1 MNPQNPNLMEI
12 TTKQQANNGTRQF
25 FDQHHKVSYI
35 SYTSGYVRREIK
47 VMYTCPH
54 HNHSNKLKYQ
64 FPLNK
69 RKAFDVEYQDY
80 NGETKSYKAFKSVLE
95 TCPQKRMDIIDRISC
110 KYKGYKGGLSR
121 MNCIRIAK

>member
-1 MNPQNPNLMEI
+1 MNPKNSNLVEI

-35 SYTSGYVRREIK
+35 SYSSGYVRREIK
-47 VMYTCPH
+47 VIYTCPH
-54 HNHSNKLKYQ
+54 HNHTNKLKYQ
-64 FPLNK
+64 FSLNK
-69 RKAFDVEYQDY
+69 RKDVDVEYKDFD
-80 NGETKSYKAFKSVLE
+80 GETKTYKASKSVLE
-95 TCPQKRMDIIDRISC
+95 NCPQKRMDMIDRISY